1 MVFLAKTIAE
11 KILSE
16 HAHRDVS
23 AGDIAVVDVDVV
35 MAQDGTGPLAVSQI
49 KKLGFSKVAN
59 PDKSIFFIDHG
70 APSPRKEL
78 ADTHKVLRDF
88 AAQSG
93 ARLSDINE
101 GVCHQILVESYACPG
116 DVVIGADSHTCTSGA
131 VGAFA
136 TGMGSTDIAV
146 GFALAKTWL
155 MVPHT
160 IRVNFNGKM
169 PKGVFAKD
177 LIIYLIGKITAEGA
191 TYKSLEFGGD
201 ACGQMTMDDRFTIS
215 NMAVEAGAKTGLFS
229 TDDITKSYL
238 ESRGRADCFREIFPD
253 KGASYE
259 QVIEIDC
266 SSVEPMISKPHTVDN
281 TVSAAK
287 IEKVKI
293 DQVLIGTCTNGRL
306 SDLMIAA
313 KILEGRKI
321 AQGVRLI
328 VAPASKNVYL
338 EAIRSGVI
346 ETLIKSGA
354 TIINPG
360 CGPCV
365 GVHEGTLADGE
376 VCLSTQNRNFKGR
389 MGNPE
394 SFIYLSSPATA
405 AWSAVKG
412 YISDPR
418 EVL

>member
-1 MVFLAKTIAE
+1 MSKTIAE

-16 HAHRDVS
+16 HAGRGLI
-23 AGDIAVVDVDVV
+23 AGDISVVDVDVV
-35 MAQDGTGPLAVSQI
+35 MAQDGTGPLAISQI
-49 KKLGFSKVAN
+49 KKMGFSKVAN

-78 ADTHKVLRDF
+78 ADSHKILREF
-88 AAQSG
+88 ASESG
-93 ARLSDINE
+93 ARLSDINQ
-101 GVCHQILVESYACPG
+101 GVCHQILVESYVCPG
-116 DVVIGADSHTCTSGA
+116 NIVIGADSHTCTSGA
-131 VGAFA
+131 LGAFA

-146 GFALAKTWL
+146 GFALSKTWL
-155 MVPHT
+155 MVPQT
-160 IRVNFNGKM
+160 IRVNYNGRL
-169 PKGVFAKD
+169 PAGVYAKD
-177 LIIYLIGKITAEGA
+177 LIIYLIGKITADGA
-191 TYKSLEFGGD
+191 TYKALEFGGEVVP
-201 ACGQMTMDDRFTIS
+201 ALGMEERFTIS
-215 NMAVEAGAKTGLFS
+215 NMAVEAGAKTGLFA
-229 TDDITKSYL
+229 TDNITRLYL
-238 ESRGRADCFREIFPD
+238 EQQGRKPDCYREIYPD
-253 KGASYE
+253 AGAKYE
-259 QVIEIDC
+259 MVFDIDC
-266 SSVEPMISKPHTVDN
+266 SALEPVISKPHTVDN
-281 TVSAAK
+281 TVFVSD
-287 IEKVKI
+287 IEKIKI

-306 SDLMIAA
+306 SDLALAA

-321 AQGVRLI
+321 APWVRLL
-328 VAPASKNVYL
+328 VVPASRSVYL
-338 EAIRSGVI
+338 DAIRAGIVEKLI
-346 ETLIKSGA
+346 ESGA

-418 EVL
+418 EVLV

>member
-1 MVFLAKTIAE
+1 MPNTISE
-11 KILSE
+11 KILGE
-16 HAHRDVS
+16 HAGRDLV
-23 AGDIAVVDVDVV
+23 AGDIAVVNVDVV

-78 ADTHKVLRDF
+78 ADSHKVLREF

-93 ARLSDINE
+93 AKLSDINE
-101 GVCHQILVESYACPG
+101 GVCHQVLVETYVCPG
-116 DVVIGADSHTCTSGA
+116 NIVIGADSHTCTSGA
-131 VGAFA
+131 LGAFA

-146 GFALAKTWL
+146 GFALSKTWL

-160 IRVNFNGKM
+160 IKVNFNGKM
-169 PKGVFAKD
+169 PAGVYAKD
-177 LIIYLIGKITAEGA
+177 LIIYLIGKITADGA
-191 TYKSLEFGGD
+191 TYRALEFGGSTVEHL
-201 ACGQMTMDDRFTIS
+201 GMEDRFTIS
-215 NMAVEAGAKTGLFS
+215 NMAVEAGAKTGLFE
-229 TDDITKSYL
+229 TDEITKEYL
-238 ESRGRADCFREIFPD
+238 KKQQRPAGCFKEIFAD
-253 KGASYE
+253 KDATYQ
-259 QVIEIDC
+259 QVIDID
-266 SSVEPMISKPHTVDN
+266 VTKIEPIISKPHTVDN
-281 TVSAAK
+281 TVFVRE
-287 IEKVKI
+287 IEKTKV
-293 DQVLIGTCTNGRL
+293 DQVLIGTCTNGRFG
-306 SDLMIAA
+306 DLALAA
-313 KILEGRKI
+313 KILDGKKI
-321 AQGVRLI
+321 APWVRLL
-328 VAPASKNVYL
+328 VVPASKGVYL
-338 EAIRSGVI
+338 DAIKAGVI
-346 ETLIKSGA
+346 EKLINAGA

-405 AWSAVKG
+405 AYSAIKG

-418 EVL
+418 EVLV

>member
-1 MVFLAKTIAE
+1 MAKTIAE